1 MKASRCGGTANRAP
15 PHSRSP
21 RSRAERRESGN
32 SRLPPAPVSF
42 LSQCLWNCC
51 RWGDYT
57 RTCPLSCQ
65 LSLRLLTSSAGE
77 GVLRWIRRRELR
89 LTSLRAAPN
98 TGSLW
103 RGGDLVWEGWA
114 EGTEGYFDL
123 MGRACQGSISH
134 LEKRET
140 EQKAWNNLP
149 PRQHLR
155 WWTEMI
161 RKWSSFKPV
170 VPCSHVLCRKPTCPL
185 FRLPWQTYRGRC
197 VLKLI
202 KHPLASPLCL
212 NPAYTSH

>member
-103 RGGDLVWEGWA
+103 RGGRFNVGGLSRRDRGLLWPDGPCVSRFNKSFG
-114 EGTEGYFDL
+114 
-123 MGRACQGSISH
+123 
-134 LEKRET
+134 EKRDRAKSLEQPST
-140 EQKAWNNLP
+140 EAT
-149 PRQHLR
+149 PR
-155 WWTEMI
+155 W
-161 RKWSSFKPV
+161 KCSSFKPV